1 MEGVLMIKGCY
12 YRCPVAIEAGD
23 SIYPRF
29 FVMAQLI
36 EYNELADAVKMKM
49 HDLIGTKAY
58 YRNILNRDVFKA
70 SSVCRCSAVKGGLVE
85 CAQGKG
91 NILAKVNSTDKSLPY
106 EYFIKLHSGEIIR
119 ENETNLKIEFS
130 QMDFS
135 PAEQLRNYEFQHP
148 TWFINHLKVSRVLN
162 LVNNASYGF
171 DILSG
176 CRAFLLPHQISTVSR
191 CFESLPIRYMLADE
205 VGLGKTVEA
214 CSIMKIL
221 LSENIGYKV
230 LIIVPAALVTQWK
243 NELYYKFNI
252 NATIAKKSNTVCIL
266 PLEDLLKYK
275 ELCDQSWDLA
285 IVDETH
291 RLLLNDSIYRCV
303 QRISESVT
311 HILLLSATP
320 IQERNEE
327 YRKLLA
333 LLSPE
338 QYASMPAERFSWLV
352 NKQQSIQQ
360 SVNQQLGRLSKYEDY
375 SEIIVDKLQDISSS
389 LNDKGLKKLI
399 ASIDLSTEDGGK
411 EAVTQALSY
420 ICENYR
426 VERKV
431 IRNRRQLISEEL
443 ADRELIEL
451 PYTPLT
457 ADEIY
462 NETGAIQTVLSYLS
476 DHSDDSDSYITEI
489 AIPLL
494 GALFSSPWALT
505 EMIHSLKI
513 RDDGLIDSALDW
525 KRQAISE
532 HNWMEKALDEDP
544 DLIKGRLLTV
554 LNYIDQETDIT
565 DSPEFKIVVFT
576 SYNAT
581 LKEFLKIFNT
591 RYKKIGIK
599 AVAFGKGMSQA
610 SLEDSVY
617 AFQNDPECR
626 AIICDETGGEGRN
639 FQNAQMVIHL
649 DIPWNANAIE
659 QRIGRLDRLGR
670 DPNMVV
676 TSVVVYTQNTVEEQ
690 LFHIWKDG
698 MKLFEQSLSGLEI
711 ITGELNSLIIEALAD
726 DFYNGLSNAFDDI
739 LDEAE
744 EMRESVEDEQLFDV
758 GATLYRPLSQG
769 IDNVL
774 KLYST
779 ENDNFFANA
788 MLGWGGQAGLISDP
802 ITKDNL
808 VRFREEK
815 FEPRAAMQSLFAP
828 IKWKR
833 YANSSMVRR
842 LNQILGTFDRKTASL
857 REDLLFFAP
866 GDTVYDSIIS
876 NAVGCSRGR
885 CCAFE
890 IKDEYE
896 YDGILYIFNTEAN
909 VSYLL
914 ENGFSLRVLEQ
925 YKMFLPL
932 NQIMIL
938 LPLKA
943 ASKSIPEDKVLDT
956 VLHAKASQLY
966 HLGRRSRDSKLSY
979 SPLEEFII
987 QTPPDIWEPIIERYT
1002 RIAYKKAIAQIR
1014 DNTEFETARDEM
1026 QRVIHGMRS
1035 ERIFFEKDDS
1045 DIKEK
1050 TELFNATLKAIKT
1063 AKPVLDAACVIRVI
1077 KNGK

>member
-1 MEGVLMIKGCY
+1 
-12 YRCPVAIEAGD
+12 
-23 SIYPRF
+23 
-29 FVMAQLI
+29 
-36 EYNELADAVKMKM
+36 
-49 HDLIGTKAY
+49 
-58 YRNILNRDVFKA
+58 
-70 SSVCRCSAVKGGLVE
+70 
-85 CAQGKG
+85 
-91 NILAKVNSTDKSLPY
+91 
-106 EYFIKLHSGEIIR
+106 
-119 ENETNLKIEFS
+119 
-130 QMDFS
+130 
-135 PAEQLRNYEFQHP
+135 
-148 TWFINHLKVSRVLN
+148 
-162 LVNNASYGF
+162 
-171 DILSG
+171 
-176 CRAFLLPHQISTVSR
+176 
-191 CFESLPIRYMLADE
+191 
-205 VGLGKTVEA
+205 
-214 CSIMKIL
+214 
-221 LSENIGYKV
+221 
-230 LIIVPAALVTQWK
+230 
-243 NELYYKFNI
+243 
-252 NATIAKKSNTVCIL
+252 
-266 PLEDLLKYK
+266 
-275 ELCDQSWDLA
+275 
-285 IVDETH
+285 
-291 RLLLNDSIYRCV
+291 
-303 QRISESVT
+303 
-311 HILLLSATP
+311 
-320 IQERNEE
+320 
-327 YRKLLA
+327 
-333 LLSPE
+333 
-338 QYASMPAERFSWLV
+338 
-352 NKQQSIQQ
+352 
-360 SVNQQLGRLSKYEDY
+360 
-375 SEIIVDKLQDISSS
+375 
-389 LNDKGLKKLI
+389 
-399 ASIDLSTEDGGK
+399 
-411 EAVTQALSY
+411 
-420 ICENYR
+420 
-426 VERKV
+426 
-431 IRNRRQLISEEL
+431 
-443 ADRELIEL
+443 
-451 PYTPLT
+451 
-457 ADEIY
+457 
-462 NETGAIQTVLSYLS
+462 
-476 DHSDDSDSYITEI
+476 
-489 AIPLL
+489 
-494 GALFSSPWALT
+494 
-505 EMIHSLKI
+505 
-513 RDDGLIDSALDW
+513 
-525 KRQAISE
+525 
-532 HNWMEKALDEDP
+532 
-544 DLIKGRLLTV
+544 
-554 LNYIDQETDIT
+554 
-565 DSPEFKIVVFT
+565 
-576 SYNAT
+576 
-581 LKEFLKIFNT
+581 
-591 RYKKIGIK
+591 
-599 AVAFGKGMSQA
+599 MSQA